1 MNISIIHPSRSRSEI
16 ANKVKQEW
24 IDKADNEIEYIF
36 SLDIDDVQATKYEG
50 RSIFNKNRSA
60 IDAINKGA
68 EVAKGDLLIVVS
80 DDFSCPE
87 HWDTLLIEALKG
99 KSDYCAKTLDGLQPT
114 LMTLPIM
121 DRVYYN
127 RFGYIYYPEYRHMF
141 CDQEMT
147 AVAHMLGKAI
157 RLPIFFPHNHYTTG
171 KFKRDAITARNNA
184 TWQQGEKLFNE
195 RLKFNFGIQ
204 NPVIQYSQIKWR

>member
-1 MNISIIHPSRSRSEI
+1 MKISVIHPSRSRAVI
-16 ANKVKQEW
+16 ANKVRHEW
-24 IDKADNEIEYIF
+24 LNKADNEIEYIF
-36 SLDIDDVQATKYEG
+36 SLDIDDPQATKYEG
-50 RSIFNKNRSA
+50 SSIFNKNRSA
-60 IDAINKGA
+60 VDAINICA
-68 EVAKGDLLIVVS
+68 EYANGDLFIVVS

-99 KSDYCAKTLDGLQPT
+99 KSDYCVKTLDGLQPT

-121 DRVYYN
+121 DRVYYD

-157 RLPIFFPHNHYTTG
+157 SLPILFPHNHFTTG

-184 TWQQGEKLFNE
+184 TWQQGERLFNE
-195 RLKFNFGIQ
+195 RLKFNFGID

>member
-1 MNISIIHPSRSRSEI
+1 MELPELSPRWTQRP
-16 ANKVKQEW
+16 
-24 IDKADNEIEYIF
+24 
-36 SLDIDDVQATKYEG
+36 
-50 RSIFNKNRSA
+50 
-60 IDAINKGA
+60 DAINYGA
-68 EVAKGDLLIVVS
+68 LHSNGNIIIVVS

-87 HWDTLLIEALKG
+87 HWDTLLLEALKG
-99 KSDYCAKTLDGLQPT
+99 KSDYCVKTQDGLQPT

-121 DRVYYN
+121 DRVYYE

-157 RLPIFFPHNHYTTG
+157 SLPILFPHNHYTTG

-184 TWQQGEKLFNE
+184 TWQQGKKLFNE
-195 RLKFNFGIQ
+195 RLKFNFGID

>member
-16 ANKVKQEW
+16 ANKVRREW
-24 IDKADNEIEYIF
+24 LDKADNEIEYIF
-36 SLDIDDVQATKYEG
+36 SLDSDDIQNTKYDG
-50 RSIFNKNRSA
+50 LCIYNTNRSA
-60 IDAINKGA
+60 IDAINRGA
-68 EVAKGDLLIVVS
+68 EVATGDLFVVVS
-80 DDFSCPE
+80 DDFGCPE
-87 HWDTLLIEALKG
+87 HWDTLLLEALKG
-99 KSDYCAKTLDGLQPT
+99 KSDYCVKTQDGLQPT

-121 DRVYYN
+121 DRVYYE
-127 RFGYIYYPEYRHMF
+127 RFGYIYYHEYRHLF

-157 RLPIFFPHNHYTTG
+157 ILPILFPHNHYTTG

-184 TWQQGEKLFNE
+184 TWQQGEKLFND
-195 RLKFNFGIQ
+195 RLKFNFGIE

>member
-1 MNISIIHPSRSRSEI
+1 MKITCIHPSRSRAVI
-16 ANKVKQEW
+16 ANKVRQEW
-24 IDKADNEIEYIF
+24 LSNADNDIEYIF
-36 SLDIDDVQATKYEG
+36 SLDIDDAQATKYEG
-50 RSIFNKNRSA
+50 DCIFNKNRSA
-60 IDAINKGA
+60 IDAINRGA
-68 EVAKGDLLIVVS
+68 EVATGDLFVVVS
-80 DDFSCPE
+80 DDFSCGAG
-87 HWDTLLIEALKG
+87 WDTLLIEALQY
-99 KSDYCAKTLDGLQPT
+99 KSDYCVKTQDGLQPT

-121 DRVYYN
+121 DRVYYE
-127 RFGYIYYPEYRHMF
+127 RFGYIYYPEYRHLF

-157 RLPIFFPHNHYTTG
+157 SLPILFPHNHFTTG

-195 RLKFNFGIQ
+195 RLKFNFGID